1 MPGYSCSV
9 NRAARIS
16 TFFISGGQHQRY
28 CWTWELRNK
37 FIKITRMESE
47 HILFEIPCGLC
58 YFTQFEH
65 KLGTL
70 LLGEWGGFTVQIVH
84 LPHKEAQVHWMTPEA
99 QSHRLL
105 PFRDIFSTPCSS
117 YSSIPPAVIRLYRSW
132 SGITGS
138 HFGISGQKRKGK
150 QNIRDYNKRG
160 EMLYSSWWYYI
171 FREQTAL
178 LEDLLWKRK
187 LRIKRQDFWLWNN
200 AGKIWFCT
208 C

>member
-1 MPGYSCSV
+1 
-9 NRAARIS
+9 
-16 TFFISGGQHQRY
+16 
-28 CWTWELRNK
+28 
-37 FIKITRMESE
+37 MESE

-70 LLGEWGGFTVQIVH
+70 LLGEWDGFTVQIVH
-84 LPHKEAQVHWMTPEA
+84 LPHKEAQVHWMTPET

-138 HFGISGQKRKGK
+138 HFGISGQKEKESRILEITTREGK
-150 QNIRDYNKRG
+150 CCITVDDI
-160 EMLYSSWWYYI
+160 I
-171 FREQTAL
+171 F
-178 LEDLLWKRK
+178 LESRQHYLKICCENENYE
-187 LRIKRQDFWLWNN
+187 LRWQDFWLWNN

>member
-1 MPGYSCSV
+1 MMWKL
-9 NRAARIS
+9 
-16 TFFISGGQHQRY
+16 GQH
-28 CWTWELRNK
+28 
-37 FIKITRMESE
+37 FVI
-47 HILFEIPCGLC
+47 
-58 YFTQFEH
+58 
-65 KLGTL
+65 
-70 LLGEWGGFTVQIVH
+70 TVQTVH
-84 LPHKEAQVHWMTPEA
+84 SLRKAAQVHSRIPEA
-99 QSHRLL
+99 QFHQRWSCH
-105 PFRDIFSTPCSS
+105 DIFSTPCSS

-160 EMLYSSWWYYI
+160 KMLYNSWWYYI

-178 LEDLLWKRK
+178 LEDLLWKWK

>member
-9 NRAARIS
+9 NRAARTS

-105 PFRDIFSTPCSS
+105 PFRDIFSTLCSS
-117 YSSIPPAVIRLYRSW
+117 YSSIPLAVIRLYRS
-132 SGITGS
+132 
-138 HFGISGQKRKGK
+138 
-150 QNIRDYNKRG
+150 
-160 EMLYSSWWYYI
+160 
-171 FREQTAL
+171 
-178 LEDLLWKRK
+178 
-187 LRIKRQDFWLWNN
+187 
-200 AGKIWFCT
+200 
-208 C
+208 